1 MKSNYHIL
9 GLPEGANEEEIK
21 KAYRKLALQYHPDV
35 NSDASAEKFHEIKE
49 AYQAL
54 TSAKTDNNSEKYT
67 SNEGKIFSRRHN
79 RWLTQEELDDLKK
92 QSERYRKKK
101 ETDEK
106 LEAQRDFEDLK
117 TSKVYKAFPYI
128 AVAGILFAFLL
139 MADFYMNPVKT
150 PVQYHSIKRIS
161 LIEGML
167 VGFAQPE
174 FIISEI
180 YTIDER
186 NIKHNASYIGEVAN
200 IFYENQHIE
209 LLQSP
214 IFKIDLGYKIF
225 DNYFIDT
232 VSKKK
237 AFHYPLGVFILIIC
251 GLTIL
256 FKGPTPFY
264 YAALNSAVIGVP
276 ILSIVFILFSFAR

>member
-35 NSDASAEKFHEIKE
+35 NTDAPAEKFHEIKE

-54 TSAKTDNNSEKYT
+54 TSGKTEGNNIKYT

-79 RWLTQEELDDLKK
+79 RWLTKEELDDLRK
-92 QSERYRKKK
+92 QSERYRQKK
-101 ETDEK
+101 ENDEK

-117 TSKVYKAFPYI
+117 KSKVYKAFPYI
-128 AVAGILFAFLL
+128 AVSGILFAFLL
-139 MADFYMNPVKT
+139 MADFYLKPVVT
-150 PVQYHSIKRIS
+150 PVQYHSTKRIS

-180 YTIDER
+180 YTIDKR
-186 NIKHNASYIGEVAN
+186 NIKHNASFIGEVAN
-200 IFYENQHIE
+200 LFYENQHIE

-214 IFKIDLGYKIF
+214 VFKIDLGYKIF
-225 DNYFIDT
+225 DNYLIDT
-232 VSKKK
+232 ISKKK
-237 AFHYPLGVFILIIC
+237 AFHYPLAVFIFIIC
-251 GLTIL
+251 GLTIF

-276 ILSIVFILFSFAR
+276 LLSILFILANSAR